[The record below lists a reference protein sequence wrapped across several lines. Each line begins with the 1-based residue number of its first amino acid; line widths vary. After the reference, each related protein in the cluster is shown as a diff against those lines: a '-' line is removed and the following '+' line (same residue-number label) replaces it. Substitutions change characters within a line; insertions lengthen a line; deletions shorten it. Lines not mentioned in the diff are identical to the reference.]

1 MNDTRITIGIMGGL
15 VSNENMGCVAL
26 TYSLLAMLNRI
37 SNRIKCDFDYIIF
50 EYDQDYSEKKFDEL
64 RQYFKLSRNQIQY
77 APIGYYDLN
86 NPKLFLKKARI
97 NFKTLHDIKR
107 CDVVIDITQGD
118 SFSDIYGEERF
129 FRLSNIKYVAE
140 ILQIPFILGPQTYG
154 PFMKQKVEKFARKII
169 NKANLVVSRDTKS
182 AMYLKELC
190 DKDIYV
196 GTDLAFG
203 LPYNDEYATSGKL
216 KVGINPSGLLCNKKN
231 EKTDLNT
238 ALSAD
243 YDQYVLELINCLK
256 ERNFDIYLIPHVG
269 EDGVNSFSEI
279 EGVNTHPEFSNPIEA
294 KSFISSMDIFI
305 GARMHATI
313 AAFSSGVATIPT
325 AYSRKFAGL
334 YETLDYK
341 YVVDLTRD
349 NTSEALQQTMRYVDA
364 YLELKKSSK
373 YSMQKVKKI
382 YDAME
387 DKIQKEIEKIVNNRR
402 SK

>member
-1 MNDTRITIGIMGGL
+1 M
-15 VSNENMGCVAL
+15 VAL
-26 TYSLLAMLNRI
+26 LKKWRRLLAGWAG
-37 SNRIKCDFDYIIF
+37 
-50 EYDQDYSEKKFDEL
+50 KKFGIDL
-64 RQYFKLSRNQIQY
+64 YRYGTARYKKITGQTIANYDAMWKKIIDAKPVRNNSIPG
-77 APIGYYDLN
+77 AFVKWDNTP
-86 NPKLFLKKARI
+86 R
-97 NFKTLHDIKR
+97 H
-107 CDVVIDITQGD
+107 GD
-118 SFSDIYGEERF
+118 RGQV
-129 FRLSNIKYVAE
+129 NVGT
-140 ILQIPFILGPQTYG
+140 P
-154 PFMKQKVEKFARKII
+154 EKFKYYLSKQIKHAKNDYHEDMIF
-169 NKANLVVSRDTKS
+169 
-182 AMYLKELC
+182 MYAWNEWAEGGYLEPDED
-190 DKDIYV
+190 DKY
-196 GTDLAFG
+196 GYL
-203 LPYNDEYATSGKL
+203 
-216 KVGINPSGLLCNKKN
+216 GINPSGLLCNKKN

-349 NTSEALQQTMRYVDA
+349 NTSEALQQTMLYVDA

-387 DKIQKEIEKIVNNRR
+387 DKIQKEMEKIVNNRR

>member
-1 MNDTRITIGIMGGL
+1 M
-15 VSNENMGCVAL
+15 
-26 TYSLLAMLNRI
+26 
-37 SNRIKCDFDYIIF
+37 
-50 EYDQDYSEKKFDEL
+50 Q
-64 RQYFKLSRNQIQY
+64 Q
-77 APIGYYDLN
+77 
-86 NPKLFLKKARI
+86 
-97 NFKTLHDIKR
+97 
-107 CDVVIDITQGD
+107 
-118 SFSDIYGEERF
+118 
-129 FRLSNIKYVAE
+129 
-140 ILQIPFILGPQTYG
+140 
-154 PFMKQKVEKFARKII
+154 
-169 NKANLVVSRDTKS
+169 
-182 AMYLKELC
+182 
-190 DKDIYV
+190 
-196 GTDLAFG
+196 
-203 LPYNDEYATSGKL
+203 
-216 KVGINPSGLLCNKKN
+216 KN

-364 YLELKKSSK
+364 YLELRKSSK

-387 DKIQKEIEKIVNNRR
+387 DKIQKEMEKIVNNRR

>member
-1 MNDTRITIGIMGGL
+1 M
-15 VSNENMGCVAL
+15 
-26 TYSLLAMLNRI
+26 
-37 SNRIKCDFDYIIF
+37 
-50 EYDQDYSEKKFDEL
+50 
-64 RQYFKLSRNQIQY
+64 
-77 APIGYYDLN
+77 
-86 NPKLFLKKARI
+86 
-97 NFKTLHDIKR
+97 
-107 CDVVIDITQGD
+107 
-118 SFSDIYGEERF
+118 
-129 FRLSNIKYVAE
+129 
-140 ILQIPFILGPQTYG
+140 
-154 PFMKQKVEKFARKII
+154 
-169 NKANLVVSRDTKS
+169 
-182 AMYLKELC
+182 
-190 DKDIYV
+190 
-196 GTDLAFG
+196 
-203 LPYNDEYATSGKL
+203 
-216 KVGINPSGLLCNKKN
+216 
-231 EKTDLNT
+231 NT

-313 AAFSSGVATIPT
+313 A
-325 AYSRKFAGL
+325 GL

-364 YLELKKSSK
+364 YLELRKSSK

-387 DKIQKEIEKIVNNRR
+387 DKIQKEMEKIVNNRR